1 VDFRE
6 VAVHML
12 NLEGITEEIAA
23 SIAYAVWNKLKSKDI
38 RDCVKIGHLVKNND
52 EIDWLIDT
60 LKNYRK

>member
-1 VDFRE
+1 
-6 VAVHML
+6 ML

-23 SIAYAVWNKLKSKDI
+23 SIADAVWNKLKSKDI

-52 EIDWLIDT
+52 EIDWLVDT